1 MAVQQAPAPAVAPT
15 ADVVGNAFVH
25 QYYLVL
31 HQSPEHVHRFYQ
43 DGSKLGRP
51 GENGVM
57 GITST
62 MQAINEKI
70 MSLDYGEFRA
80 EIISVDAQDSLNGGV
95 IVLVTGYLTGGDN
108 LRRKFTQSF
117 FLAPQDKG
125 YFVLNDIFRYL
136 DECNDEDASN
146 GTVYD
151 VEAPFA
157 PEAVVEE
164 AAPSEEVEDEVCD
177 PSESEDGLV
186 VEEEPIVEAVDEPI
200 NNGTPVTDEDVKDD
214 DAPKKS
220 YASIVKVMKD
230 GAATVPTLPP
240 VSSKVIPKSQE
251 QQVVVPLPA
260 PAAPVT
266 ESQVSSSKVTENGN
280 IQEVEADGHSIYLKG
295 LPMNASYAQLDN
307 EFNRFGAIK
316 NGGIQIRYQKMQGFC
331 FGFVEFE
338 DRSSAQSAIEASPV
352 TIGGRQV
359 VIEPKKS
366 TSRGNVRERF
376 ISGRGAGFRNDMGRG
391 RGNYAGNRGYSRGE
405 ANNRGEFGNRI
416 GGRGFQNRGDAYQ
429 RVDHVGGNNGRVNRD
444 SGFDAANNIV
454 APSVSATA

>member
-1 MAVQQAPAPAVAPT
+1 MAVQQALAPAVGPT

-43 DGSKLGRP
+43 DISKLGRP

-70 MSLDYGEFRA
+70 MSLDY
-80 EIISVDAQDSLNGGV
+80 
-95 IVLVTGYLTGGDN
+95 GDN

-136 DECNDEDASN
+136 DEPNDEDASN
-146 GTVYD
+146 GTIYD
-151 VEAPFA
+151 VEAPLA

-164 AAPSEEVEDEVCD
+164 AEDAVAPSEEAEGEVCD
-177 PSESEDGLV
+177 PSEADDGWV
-186 VEEEPIVEAVDEPI
+186 VEEEPIVEAVDEPN
-200 NNGTPVTDEDVKDD
+200 NNGPLVTDEDVKDD

-230 GAATVPTLPP
+230 GAATVPTSPP
-240 VSSKVIPKSQE
+240 VSAKVIPKNQE
-251 QQVVVPLPA
+251 QQVVVPPPA
-260 PAAPVT
+260 PAVPVT
-266 ESQVSSSKVTENGN
+266 ESQVSSSKVIENGN
-280 IQEVEADGHSIYLKG
+280 IQEGEADGHSVYLKG
-295 LPMNASYAQLDN
+295 LPMNVSYTQLDN
-307 EFNRFGAIK
+307 EFKRFGAIK

-338 DRSSAQSAIEASPV
+338 DRSSAQSAIEASPI
-352 TIGGRQV
+352 TIGSRQV

-366 TSRGNVRERF
+366 TSRGTGRERF

-391 RGNYAGNRGYSRGE
+391 RGNYTGNRGYGRGE
-405 ANNRGEFGNRI
+405 ANYRGEFGNRI
-416 GGRGFQNRGDAYQ
+416 GGRGYQNRGDTYQ
-429 RVDHVGGNNGRVNRD
+429 RVDHVGGNNGRVNRGG
-444 SGFDAANNIV
+444 GFDAAKNI
-454 APSVSATA
+454 APRVPATA